1 LIYTMALKT
10 VVKVGGI
17 TNLSDA
23 RYCAGMGVDFLGF
36 RVIEGQPNAIAAKTY
51 QEIRGWIA
59 GPQIVA
65 EIYGIS
71 NQEALKTIIED
82 YQPDFFELS
91 VDDLRIVGNCLTL
104 PFILYLKE
112 GETLGEMENKP
123 AYVLMA
129 KTGADLIKVI
139 PETEVLAAVNN
150 TEELDAILEKTGI
163 TGISLNGGA
172 EIKPGLIN
180 FEDLALILEALEE
193 EE

>member
-1 LIYTMALKT
+1 MALKT

-193 EE
+193 E